1 MGWVVR
7 ILSRNPACNG
17 CYGKSVRKSD
27 PGMSVGLSRLLP
39 AGTEA
44 PITGRPCTGDDGAT
58 LVKGELNWYDT
69 VTNVSKGVTVRI
81 IQLTGFC

>member
-58 LVKGELNWYDT
+58 LVKGEL
-69 VTNVSKGVTVRI
+69 
-81 IQLTGFC
+81 LTGTIQ